1 MEWVWNLFLIMLSLG
16 ILLFA
21 LSITLIFALKI
32 PDLMDE
38 LSGRK
43 AKRQIKRL
51 KELNIGTGAIEEMG
65 TEDVY
70 MTVSSG
76 NLLGEDVAP
85 KKVHVVESPTLESNE
100 SDIEE
105 DEEDNIA
112 TTDMSSESD
121 DKTDL
126 MEEDEEGSKTE
137 YIDEEATG
145 ILQEIQDF
153 VDSKHII
160 EIVEEQTSL

>member
-1 MEWVWNLFLIMLSLG
+1 MG

-85 KKVHVVESPTLESNE
+85 KKVHIVESPTLE

-112 TTDMSSESD
+112 TTDISSESD

>member
-1 MEWVWNLFLIMLSLG
+1 MEWVWNLFLIMLSMG

-85 KKVHVVESPTLESNE
+85 KKVHVVESPTLES
-100 SDIEE
+100 DIEE

>member
-1 MEWVWNLFLIMLSLG
+1 MEWVWNLFLVMLSVG
-16 ILLFA
+16 VFLFV
-21 LSITLIFALKI
+21 LSIILIFAFKI
-32 PDLMDE
+32 PDLLDE

-70 MTVSSG
+70 MSVSSG
-76 NLLGEDVAP
+76 NLLGEEIKV
-85 KKVHVVESPTLESNE
+85 KKSHVVESPSIEN
-100 SDIEE
+100 IEE
-105 DEEDNIA
+105 DDEEDIA
-112 TTDMSSESD
+112 TTDMSEESS
-121 DKTDL
+121 KTDF
-126 MEEDEEGSKTE
+126 MDEEDGVKTE
-137 YIDEEATG
+137 FIDEEATG

-153 VDSKHII
+153 VESKHII

>member
-51 KELNIGTGAIEEMG
+51 KELNISTGAIEEMG

-85 KKVHVVESPTLESNE
+85 KKVHVVESPTLE

>member
-85 KKVHVVESPTLESNE
+85 KKVHVVESPTLES
-100 SDIEE
+100 DIEE

>member
-1 MEWVWNLFLIMLSLG
+1 
-16 ILLFA
+16 
-21 LSITLIFALKI
+21 
-32 PDLMDE
+32 
-38 LSGRK
+38 
-43 AKRQIKRL
+43 
-51 KELNIGTGAIEEMG
+51 
-65 TEDVY
+65 
-70 MTVSSG
+70 
-76 NLLGEDVAP
+76 
-85 KKVHVVESPTLESNE
+85 
-100 SDIEE
+100 
-105 DEEDNIA
+105 
-112 TTDMSSESD
+112 MSSESD